1 MDRSHVENILP
12 DKLEAY
18 IKEFEEDMILRED
31 NLIEKS
37 LSRSAIAAKWA
48 RYSYEEER
56 YKKQILEQIDKLKNA
71 LYQKLYEKKK
81 NDILSQR
88 ATEMSIKIE
97 VESLLKKSSQY
108 EKIKDDLSHQD
119 DIIRFIAEAKQ
130 IISSFGFDIKNS
142 IEVLKIENI

>member
-12 DKLEAY
+12 DKLESY

-97 VESLLKKSSQY
+97 VEGLLKKSTQY